1 MHRQEVLVLLAHANG
16 FCKEVWRAVEE
27 ELLACA
33 GPEALLHIVAV
44 DLPGHGAGPPLTL
57 APNTQQGLAAS
68 KPDWDSLGDCVL
80 RAVAAQQRHHRRQQ
94 PLLVVGVGHS
104 LGGAACMLAE
114 LAAPGTFT
122 RLLLFEPIIF
132 NPTTHVPSPL
142 AKAAGRRRREFDS
155 PAAARA
161 SWASKPLF
169 ASW

>member
-1 MHRQEVLVLLAHANG
+1 MLLAHANG

-104 LGGAACMLAE
+104 LGGAACMLAARE
-114 LAAPGTFT
+114 
-122 RLLLFEPIIF
+122 LFERG
-132 NPTTHVPSPL
+132 VPSTTREQIE
-142 AKAAGRRRREFDS
+142 AIAG
-155 PAAARA
+155 ARDE
-161 SWASKPLF
+161 SEE
-169 ASW
+169 